1 MIHECSLIEVWF
13 IGLEAVHW

>member
-1 MIHECSLIEVWF
+1 MVHECSLIELWF